1 MYLPFLFQVLGL
13 QRLDV
18 YLIIFVIFCQG
29 IDLFLLSTDMCLHL
43 FDFFPH
49 CINWRRVQ
57 CRANGEPHNQI

>member
-1 MYLPFLFQVLGL
+1 
-13 QRLDV
+13 
-18 YLIIFVIFCQG
+18 
-29 IDLFLLSTDMCLHL
+29 MCLHL